1 MPKNWAKLSHKIWE
15 WFAHKISENIE
26 MRAFVRR
33 TPGEKMMMHLDVLL
47 HSAWVATKLAF
58 FLFLDRSILV
68 SDSVVMICI
77 IFAFLPPL
85 LSGISLGFL
94 PPPA

>member
-47 HSAWVATKLAF
+47 HSAWVASGHQVSLF
-58 FLFLDRSILV
+58 SFLGQIN
-68 SDSVVMICI
+68 
-77 IFAFLPPL
+77 
-85 LSGISLGFL
+85 LSF
-94 PPPA
+94 